1 MGRGHR
7 AARLTTTNFFS
18 VYKMAFLQW
27 RRFNFFEKDVV
38 KYPDSTE
45 IFAKLKDIDI
55 TTCAS
60 GRGQVTLGDSEGNLL
75 FLDRNLDLDGFK
87 AYELRV
93 THIHQLKQHNI
104 IFTIGQ
110 DEAGINPVIKVWN
123 LDKRDKSNNPSCS
136 RITRAL
142 PGSNVTANVTAIA
155 VSENLNMMAIGFQDG
170 TVTLFKGDVTR
181 DRHSKSPK
189 VVHKGRTQVTG
200 LAFRH
205 TQRSN
210 VLFVSTEDAIIAC
223 HIGTKDVRTE
233 TLDHHGCSSHCA
245 VMSDATQDHQFV
257 IGRND
262 AVYFY
267 QPDGRGPCL
276 AFEGR
281 KTILHW
287 FRGYLVVVTKDS
299 KTIPRQIAGEGL
311 ARMMDTVTVYDI
323 QNKFIAYSA
332 PVPEVLDIIQ
342 EWGSLYVLGGDRK
355 LYQLQEKDTQTKL
368 EMLFKKNLYVMA
380 INLARSQHYD
390 YDGLIDIF
398 TQYGDHL
405 YSKGDHDG
413 AIAQYK
419 KTIGR
424 LEPSYVIRKFLDAQ
438 RIHNLTAYLQE
449 LHKQSI
455 ANEDHTTLL
464 LNCYTKLKDTNK
476 LDEFIM
482 TKDKDVD
489 FDVETA
495 MKVCRQAGYF
505 KHALLL
511 AEKHKQHDWYLKVQL
526 EDIKDYQK
534 ALNYISTLEFYEA
547 MDNIKKYG
555 KILMTEVP
563 KEATDFL
570 KVLCTDYK
578 PADRPLVDP
587 STLSGG
593 MPPPIQRASV
603 EEFIHIFVNNS
614 AQLMEFLEHMIKVQ
628 TESSSQIYN
637 TLLELYL
644 HDMAHEKEK
653 RPRLELEKKAMAL
666 LQTGETRYD
675 IDQALVLCQMHSFQ
689 KGILYLYEKAQLYQ
703 QILHFY
709 MEHDSYDKIIQ
720 TCKSYG
726 NKDPNLWVQALSYF
740 AAKEENCKPFIVE
753 VLSQIDRRNL
763 LPPLLVIQTL
773 AHNSTATL
781 SVIKD
786 YIVRRLQQENDQIA
800 DDERLIKQYRE
811 ETKKMKSQIEEMKTS
826 AKMFQVSKCSVCN
839 HPLELPSVHFLCQH
853 SYHQHCFESYAE
865 NEQECPAC
873 LPENRKVLDII
884 KAQEQSKD
892 LHEQFHRQLE
902 KSQDGFSVVADYF
915 GRGVFN
921 KVTLLTDSFSPAKT
935 TTSNQRSQPSQPAR
949 PPAQPAQPIRS
960 AATQAR
966 PTPSAISSAPRPQ
979 GGIPTQQPAK
989 TQVSRP
995 PTSSTP
1001 SSRQQAPPQRPATPP
1016 TKRTPPPSQQA
1027 PPTRSVPP
1035 PTQAMASKPIRPAD
1049 PPKRVQTPPQ
1059 QSQARST
1066 PPTKEYNPFD
1076 EPDEP
1081 VKSTSQ
1087 QGRSTALPAAMMRRG
1102 QAGGKGSGQ
1111 SSPAEYNPFT
1121 HPDGQ
1126 LSRGSPSST
1135 GGQQAAPRRAPTP
1148 PNPFDDEPSSTGKN
1162 PFEDD
1167 MIHDEDKN
1175 NPFFN

>member
-1 MGRGHR
+1 
-7 AARLTTTNFFS
+7 
-18 VYKMAFLQW
+18 MAFLQW
-27 RRFNFFEKDVV
+27 RRFNFFDKEVV

-55 TTCAS
+55 TASAS

-75 FLDRNLDLDGFK
+75 FLDRNLELDGFK

-110 DEAGINPVIKVWN
+110 DEAGTNPVIKVWN

-142 PGSNVTANVTAIA
+142 PGSNATANVTAIAVSENLNMMAIGFQDGAVTLFKGDVTRDRVQDEAGTNPVIKVWNLDKRDKSNNPSCSRITRALPGSNATANVTAIA

-189 VVHKGRTQVTG
+189 VVHKGRMQVTG

-210 VLFVSTEDAIIAC
+210 VLFISTENAVIAC
-223 HIGTKDVRTE
+223 HIGAKDVRTE
-233 TLDHHGCSSHCA
+233 TLDTMVVHSTGSPHH
-245 VMSDATQDHQFV
+245 DQRKTNQFV
-257 IGRND
+257 IATTDFRSCCKLGGRD
-262 AVYFY
+262 TPLLATLV
-267 QPDGRGPCL
+267 CL
-276 AFEGR
+276 SLLYES
-281 KTILHW
+281 T
-287 FRGYLVVVTKDS
+287 
-299 KTIPRQIAGEGL
+299 
-311 ARMMDTVTVYDI
+311 
-323 QNKFIAYSA
+323 AYSA

-380 INLARSQHYD
+380 IKARHVTTRSDWVTFAQYIVAKCARSYSTSTEARSVEPSYARGKRGCGMVVVVMMVRLARE
-390 YDGLIDIF
+390 IMMEMVC
-398 TQYGDHL
+398 
-405 YSKGDHDG
+405 KGDHDG

-424 LEPSYVIRKFLDAQ
+424 LEPSYVIRK
-438 RIHNLTAYLQE
+438 
-449 LHKQSI
+449 
-455 ANEDHTTLL
+455 
-464 LNCYTKLKDTNK
+464 
-476 LDEFIM
+476 
-482 TKDKDVD
+482 
-489 FDVETA
+489 
-495 MKVCRQAGYF
+495 VCRQAGYF
-505 KHALLL
+505 KHALFL
-511 AEKHKQHDWYLKVQL
+511 AEKHMQHDWYLKVQL

-534 ALNYISTLEFYEA
+534 ALNYITTLEFNEA

-644 HDMAHEKEK
+644 HDMAHETEK
-653 RPRLELEKKAMAL
+653 RPRLELERKAMAL

-703 QILHFY
+703 QILHFH
-709 MEHDSYDKIIQ
+709 MEHDSYDQIIED
-720 TCKSYG
+720 CKRYG
-726 NKDPNLWVQALSYF
+726 NQDPNLWVQALSYF
-740 AAKEENCKPFIVE
+740 AAKEENCKPYIVE

-921 KVTLLTDSFSPAKT
+921 KVK
-935 TTSNQRSQPSQPAR
+935 
-949 PPAQPAQPIRS
+949 
-960 AATQAR
+960 
-966 PTPSAISSAPRPQ
+966 
-979 GGIPTQQPAK
+979 K
-989 TQVSRP
+989 
-995 PTSSTP
+995 
-1001 SSRQQAPPQRPATPP
+1001 
-1016 TKRTPPPSQQA
+1016 
-1027 PPTRSVPP
+1027 
-1035 PTQAMASKPIRPAD
+1035 
-1049 PPKRVQTPPQ
+1049 
-1059 QSQARST
+1059 
-1066 PPTKEYNPFD
+1066 
-1076 EPDEP
+1076 
-1081 VKSTSQ
+1081 
-1087 QGRSTALPAAMMRRG
+1087 
-1102 QAGGKGSGQ
+1102 
-1111 SSPAEYNPFT
+1111 
-1121 HPDGQ
+1121 
-1126 LSRGSPSST
+1126 
-1135 GGQQAAPRRAPTP
+1135 
-1148 PNPFDDEPSSTGKN
+1148 
-1162 PFEDD
+1162 
-1167 MIHDEDKN
+1167 
-1175 NPFFN
+1175 

>member
-1 MGRGHR
+1 M
-7 AARLTTTNFFS
+7 T
-18 VYKMAFLQW
+18 FLQW
-27 RRFNFFEKDVV
+27 RRFNFFEKEVV
-38 KYPDSTE
+38 KYPESTE
-45 IFAKLKDIDI
+45 IFSKLKDIDI
-55 TTCAS
+55 TACAS
-60 GRGQVTLGDSEGNLL
+60 GRGQMTLGDSEGNLL
-75 FLDRNLDLDGFK
+75 FLDRNLELDGFK
-87 AYELRV
+87 AFELRV
-93 THIHQLKQHNI
+93 THIFQLKQHNI

-110 DEAGINPVIKVWN
+110 DEPGINPVIKVWN
-123 LDKRDKSNNPSCS
+123 LDKRDKSNNPSCT

-142 PGSNVTANVTAIA
+142 PGSNVASNVTAIA

-170 TVTLFKGDVTR
+170 SVTLFKGDVTR

-189 VVHKGRTQVTG
+189 IVYKGRVQVTG

-205 TQRSN
+205 SQRSN
-210 VLFVSTEDAIIAC
+210 VLFISTEETVVSC
-223 HIGTKDVRTE
+223 HIGSKDVRVD
-233 TLDHHGCSSHCA
+233 TLDNHGCPLRCA
-245 VMSDATQDHQFV
+245 VMSDATQDNQFV
-257 IGRND
+257 IGRSD

-267 QPDGRGPCL
+267 QTDGRGPCL

-281 KTILHW
+281 KAILHW

-299 KTIPRQIAGEGL
+299 KTMPRQIAGEGV
-311 ARMMDTVTVYDI
+311 ARMMDIVTVYDI

-332 PVPEVLDIIQ
+332 PVPEVMDVIQ

-380 INLARSQHYD
+380 INLAKSQHYD

-449 LHKQSI
+449 LHKQAI

-482 TKDKDVD
+482 TKDDKSVD

-495 MKVCRQAGYF
+495 IKVCRQAGYF
-505 KHALLL
+505 RHALFL
-511 AEKHKQHDWYLKVQL
+511 AEKHRQHDWYLKVQL

-534 ALNYISTLEFYEA
+534 ALSYIATLDFHEA
-547 MDNIKKYG
+547 MDNMKKCG
-555 KILMTEVP
+555 KTLMTEVP

-587 STLSGG
+587 STLGGG

-614 AQLMEFLEHMIKVQ
+614 SQLMEFLEHMIKVQ

-644 HDMAHEKEK
+644 HDMAHEAER
-653 RPRLELEKKAMAL
+653 RPRLILEKKAMGL
-666 LQTGETRYD
+666 LQTGEARYD

-703 QILHFY
+703 QILHY
-709 MEHDSYDKIIQ
+709 HMEHNSYDQIIDA
-720 TCKSYG
+720 CKRYG
-726 NKDPNLWVQALSYF
+726 NQDPNLWVQALSYF

-800 DDERLIKQYRE
+800 EDERLIKQYRE
-811 ETKKMKSQIEEMKTS
+811 ETRKMKSQIEEMKTS

-839 HPLELPSVHFLCQH
+839 HPLELPSIHFLCQH

-921 KVTLLTDSFSPAKT
+921 KVTLVTDSFGSPSRQPATVSRPQPSQGPTQAPRYTPAASRPSPTLPSGVTRPQGGAPIGSIDPPAKT
-935 TTSNQRSQPSQPAR
+935 QLSRVPASSTPPTRQQTPPPRPSTPPTRNTTAPARTAAPPARQPTPVSQPSRPMPTPSH
-949 PPAQPAQPIRS
+949 PPAARQSAGSQP
-960 AATQAR
+960 R
-966 PTPSAISSAPRPQ
+966 PTPSPAAAYNPFDDDLKPPSSQTAGRSPQDYRPSAAPVRRPQ
-979 GGIPTQQPAK
+979 GGWPGQGK
-989 TQVSRP
+989 VS
-995 PTSSTP
+995 
-1001 SSRQQAPPQRPATPP
+1001 
-1016 TKRTPPPSQQA
+1016 
-1027 PPTRSVPP
+1027 
-1035 PTQAMASKPIRPAD
+1035 
-1049 PPKRVQTPPQ
+1049 
-1059 QSQARST
+1059 
-1066 PPTKEYNPFD
+1066 
-1076 EPDEP
+1076 
-1081 VKSTSQ
+1081 
-1087 QGRSTALPAAMMRRG
+1087 
-1102 QAGGKGSGQ
+1102 
-1111 SSPAEYNPFT
+1111 
-1121 HPDGQ
+1121 
-1126 LSRGSPSST
+1126 
-1135 GGQQAAPRRAPTP
+1135 P
-1148 PNPFDDEPSSTGKN
+1148 PNPFSSPASSQASRASPSRTGGSAPKKPPALSN
-1162 PFEDD
+1162 PFDDNGDNPFDDDVDEEDRR
-1167 MIHDEDKN
+1167 N
-1175 NPFFN
+1175 NPFYD